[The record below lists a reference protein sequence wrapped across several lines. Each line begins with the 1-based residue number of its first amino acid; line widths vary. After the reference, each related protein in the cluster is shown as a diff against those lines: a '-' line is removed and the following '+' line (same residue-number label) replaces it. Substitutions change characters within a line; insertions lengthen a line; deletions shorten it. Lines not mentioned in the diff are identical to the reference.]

1 MSYRIGIDYYQ
12 TECDEKKEIMCRACK
27 AVMDVSRGVMV
38 RTGPY
43 HPKSKMDTFSCPN
56 NGLPWHDKKV
66 KKIVRKIRDSFW

>member
-12 TECDEKKEIMCRACK
+12 TECDEKKEIKCRACK
-27 AVMDVSRGVMV
+27 AVMDVSRGVMT

-66 KKIVRKIRDSFW
+66 KKIVRKIRDAFW